1 MAKMTMK
8 KWEGSKAD
16 KAMDKKLGL
25 KEGSKADMAA
35 DRKAVRKANKKLGR

>member
-16 KAMDKKLGL
+16 ARMDKKLGY
-25 KEGSKADMAA
+25 KEGGKKDTAA
-35 DRKAVRKANKKLGR
+35 DKRAIAKANKRK